1 MKRLLTGFG
10 IAALLLAG
18 CSSIEKDKRAN
29 GLQAATNGYQAAL
42 RWGYYDTALAFL
54 DPKTPPPQIDFKGL
68 RLTGYDVVQSLRM
81 PDKANALQTVLIE
94 YLYEDRQVVKQLT
107 DQQRWRWDE
116 AHKAWFLQS
125 GLPKFETR

>member
-1 MKRLLTGFG
+1 VKTLLTIVGMT
-10 IAALLLAG
+10 ALLLAG
-18 CSSIEKDKRAN
+18 CGTIEKDKRAN

-54 DPKTPPPQIDFKGL
+54 DPKTPPPTVNFKGL

-81 PDKANALQTVLIE
+81 PNKSNALQTVAIE
-94 YLYEDRQVVKQLT
+94 YLYEDQQVVKQLT
-107 DQQRWRWDE
+107 DQQRWRWDD

>member
-1 MKRLLTGFG
+1 MKILLTCLG

-18 CSSIEKDKRAN
+18 CSTVEKDKRAN
-29 GLQAATNGYQAAL
+29 ALQAATNGYQAAL

-54 DPKTPPPQIDFKGL
+54 DPQTPPPTINFKGL
-68 RLTGYDVVQSLRM
+68 RLTGYDVMQSLRM
-81 PDKANALQTVLIE
+81 PDKATALQTVSIE

-107 DQQRWRWDE
+107 DQQRWRWDA
-116 AHKAWFLQS
+116 AHHAWFLQS